1 MRKVIELLFIW
12 ISIIIII
19 VLAINEKK
27 LTSRQKKLYLLIF
40 IIFSSFLLG
49 NNSVLVD
56 TPLYLEKYASLGTT
70 QIMNYLTNNP
80 FENEF
85 EWIYLLMVYF
95 AKNLGMS
102 FGMFLSFYIMIPQLL
117 LYYGFL
123 NGKKNKL
130 KIFSLYYV
138 YFCFFPMGYRQMFSD
153 SFYLMTFLSSNFIIC
168 LICYIIS
175 IFSHFS
181 NLLVTLFPIIKNN
194 IILRL
199 NIIQLLVIVIVFSFS
214 IRQILISFIN
224 ILPNDNSIVFKLQYY
239 MMYNTDIYSYQNS
252 FHYLLHFI
260 VNNYLPVAFIIF
272 IIKYRNKMKV
282 NNLIA
287 YKSVLLSICIYIFV
301 FIVLN
306 SYTTASRIFLTF
318 FIPIVL
324 FVDKANLIK
333 KMYILLITNNF
344 FITLYI
350 IFTYIGWNL

>member
-56 TPLYLEKYASLGTT
+56 TPLYLEKYASLGTN

-123 NGKKNKL
+123 NGKKKKV
-130 KIFSLYYV
+130 KIFSL
-138 YFCFFPMGYRQMFSD
+138 
-153 SFYLMTFLSSNFIIC
+153 
-168 LICYIIS
+168 
-175 IFSHFS
+175 
-181 NLLVTLFPIIKNN
+181 
-194 IILRL
+194 
-199 NIIQLLVIVIVFSFS
+199 
-214 IRQILISFIN
+214 
-224 ILPNDNSIVFKLQYY
+224 
-239 MMYNTDIYSYQNS
+239 
-252 FHYLLHFI
+252 
-260 VNNYLPVAFIIF
+260 
-272 IIKYRNKMKV
+272 
-282 NNLIA
+282 
-287 YKSVLLSICIYIFV
+287 
-301 FIVLN
+301 
-306 SYTTASRIFLTF
+306 
-318 FIPIVL
+318 
-324 FVDKANLIK
+324 
-333 KMYILLITNNF
+333 
-344 FITLYI
+344 
-350 IFTYIGWNL
+350 